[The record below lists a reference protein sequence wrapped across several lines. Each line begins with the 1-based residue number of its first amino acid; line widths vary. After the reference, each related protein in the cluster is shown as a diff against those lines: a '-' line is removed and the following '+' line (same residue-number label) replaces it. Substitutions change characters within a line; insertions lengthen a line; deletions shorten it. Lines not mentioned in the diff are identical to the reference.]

1 MKTGKKDGYIKTFE
15 EFKKDPAT
23 KIEEAFLKLKT
34 DVEGWFKEGT
44 LSQEKD
50 VALLDCFINTRS
62 TQPTLSFDFST
73 PNNYFE
79 VILKGDM
86 ENLTKDEEEKTFLLE
101 IKKFDTEKAEMIDR
115 KEVEVSEGEFTED
128 FFLQLVAKSEE

>member
-1 MKTGKKDGYIKTFE
+1 MKTDKKVGYIKTFE

-50 VALLDCFINTRS
+50 VALLDCIINTRS

-79 VILKGDM
+79 IILKGDM
-86 ENLTKDEEEKTFLLE
+86 ENLTNDEEEKTFLLE